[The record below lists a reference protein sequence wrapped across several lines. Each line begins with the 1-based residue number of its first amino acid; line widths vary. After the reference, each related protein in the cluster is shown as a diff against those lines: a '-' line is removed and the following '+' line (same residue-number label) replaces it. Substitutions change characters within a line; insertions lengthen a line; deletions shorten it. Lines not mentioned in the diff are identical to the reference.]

1 MKFPFTKEETN
12 WEGFTGCSELR
23 LFTWETEPGC
33 AHIMPALLDCSDFQ
47 LQRQLQV
54 ALVHTL
60 IWISGCRPAFSW
72 PTHWHMFSLKYKSA
86 LSGGNGSRIHCLLSS
101 WVGPC
106 VVLQPGSYS
115 SLPVTLGPHGTK
127 PPGVLLAVNKYLRV
141 CHMLSSLV
149 DIGLTRAFWKV
160 IQMGEVVALGKDR
173 GSGMEGSETFIDIE
187 EIESMGLGE
196 EEKQFGCLPGSG
208 LCS

>member
-1 MKFPFTKEETN
+1 MYVSQLELNVIEHLGTRRCAGHFHIILSFNPHKTPINEMKFPFTKEETK
-12 WEGFTGCSELR
+12 WEGFTGCSELG

-33 AHIMPALLDCSDFQ
+33 AHIMPALLDCPDFQ
-47 LQRQLQV
+47 LQRQLHA

-60 IWISGCRPAFSW
+60 IWISGWRPALSC

-86 LSGGNGSRIHCLLSS
+86 LSGGNGSWSHYLLSS

-106 VVLQPGSYS
+106 VVLQPGSCS

-127 PPGVLLAVNKYLRV
+127 PPGVLLAFNKYLRV

-149 DIGLTRAFWKV
+149 DTGLTRAF
-160 IQMGEVVALGKDR
+160 
-173 GSGMEGSETFIDIE
+173 
-187 EIESMGLGE
+187 
-196 EEKQFGCLPGSG
+196 
-208 LCS
+208 